1 MAQALVFPRRQAEA
15 QAFLD
20 ANPAVRSIHLIWTDI
35 CGVARGKILRRDELV
50 PAWRDG
56 RFMPISAMVLDV
68 TGQDVPE
75 TGLVFDEG
83 DRDVLLW
90 PVSGSLVNI
99 PWTDEP
105 AAQYLA
111 SVSDLDGTP
120 HYFDP
125 RSVLEKIVNRFKAD
139 LNMIPVGA
147 VELEFY
153 LMDRASALAGK
164 PMAPKSQINEFR
176 PQHYQA
182 YYLQDLDDFAPFF
195 KDLYACCDAQGL
207 PAKTLIS
214 EYSPGQMEI
223 VLRHRADVLKACDEA
238 IMLKRLIKAVAEK
251 HGLAAT
257 FMAKPYS
264 AWTGSGMHV
273 HVSLGD
279 EQGNNLFATED
290 PQSNELLMQAVGGLK
305 AAMAETMLIFAPN
318 GNSYRRF
325 RRNSYAPVS
334 ASWGIN
340 NRTVSLRIPAGAANA
355 CHIEHRPSGA
365 DANPYLVMA
374 AILAGMHHGITGKID
389 PGNPV
394 TGNGYEKRAKY
405 IPGNWFDAIDAFWK
419 ASILK
424 EYFGKNFV
432 DTYCTLKEVEADRF
446 YAEPTARDFEWYL
459 RTV

>member
-1 MAQALVFPRRQAEA
+1 MTLVFPKRDAEA
-15 QAFLD
+15 RAFLN
-20 ANPAVRSIHLIWTDI
+20 ANPDIASIHIVWTDI

-50 PAWRDG
+50 PAWKDG
-56 RFMPISAMVLDV
+56 RFMPISALVLDV

-83 DRDVLLW
+83 DRDMLMW
-90 PVSGSLVNI
+90 PVPGSLVRI
-99 PWTDEP
+99 PWIAEP
-105 AAQYLA
+105 TAQYLA
-111 SVSDLDGTP
+111 SVHDLDGTP
-120 HYFDP
+120 HYVDP
-125 RSVLEKIVNRFKAD
+125 RNALERIVKRVEAD
-139 LNMIPVGA
+139 LGMTPVGA
-147 VELEFY
+147 VELEFF
-153 LMDRASALAGK
+153 LMDRDSAMAGR
-164 PMAPKSQINEFR
+164 PQAPKSLINEHR

-195 KDLYACCDAQGL
+195 KDLYAFCDAQGL

-214 EYSPGQMEI
+214 EYAPGQMEI

-238 IMLKRLIKAVAEK
+238 IMLKRLIKATAEK

-264 AWTGSGMHV
+264 EWTGSGMHV
-273 HVSLGD
+273 HVSFADKDG
-279 EQGNNLFATED
+279 QNLFAAED
-290 PQSNELLMQAVGGLK
+290 PAKNELLLYALGGLK
-305 AAMAETMLIFAPN
+305 AAMAESMLIFAPN
-318 GNSYRRF
+318 ANSYRRF

-365 DANPYLVMA
+365 DANPYLVMG
-374 AILAGMHHGITGKID
+374 AILAGMHYGITEKIE
-389 PGNPV
+389 PGAPV
-394 TGNGYEKRAKY
+394 TGNGYERRAKY

-424 EYFGKNFV
+424 EYFGKDFV
-432 DTYCTLKEVEADRF
+432 DTYCTIKEVEADRF
-446 YAEPTARDFEWYL
+446 FAEPTARDFEWYL

>member
-1 MAQALVFPRRQAEA
+1 MSTYVTPKRGAEA

-20 ANPAVRSIHLIWTDI
+20 ANPDIDSVQIVWTDL
-35 CGVARGKILRRDELV
+35 CGVIRGKILRRDEVV
-50 PAWRDG
+50 PAWNDG
-56 RFMPISAMVLDV
+56 RFFPISAMVLDA

-83 DRDVLLW
+83 DRDLLLW
-90 PVSGSLVNI
+90 PVPGSLHRV
-99 PWTDEP
+99 PWLENT
-105 AAQYLA
+105 AQYVA
-111 SVSDLDGTP
+111 AIHDLDGTP
-120 HYFDP
+120 AYSDP
-125 RSVLEKIVNRFKAD
+125 RNALEKLVNRFQSD

-147 VELEFY
+147 IELEFF

-164 PMAPKSQINEFR
+164 PVPPKSLINEAR

-182 YYLQDLDDFAPFF
+182 YYLQDTDDFAPFF
-195 KDLYACCDAQGL
+195 KDLYAWCDVQGL

-214 EYSPGQMEI
+214 EYAPGQMEI

-238 IMLKRLIKAVAEK
+238 IMLKRVIKAAAEK
-251 HGLAAT
+251 HGLCAT

-264 AWTGSGMHV
+264 QWTGSGMHV

-279 EQGNNLFATED
+279 EAGNNLFAAENPAD
-290 PQSNELLMQAVGGLK
+290 NQLLMHAIGGLK
-305 AAMAETMLIFAPN
+305 AAMAESMLIFAPN
-318 GNSYRRF
+318 ANSYRRF
-325 RRNSYAPVS
+325 RRNSYAPV
-334 ASWGIN
+334 AANWGVN
-340 NRTVSLRIPAGAANA
+340 NRTVSLRIPAGAAKA

-374 AILAGMHHGITGKID
+374 AILAGMHYGITEKED

-394 TGNGYEKRAKY
+394 VGNGYEKRAKY
-405 IPGNWFDAIDAFWK
+405 IPGNWFDAIDAFWR

-424 EYFGKNFV
+424 EYFGKEFV
-432 DTYCTLKEVEADRF
+432 DTFCTVKEVEADRF
-446 YAEPTARDFEWYL
+446 FAEPTVRDFEWYL

>member
-1 MAQALVFPRRQAEA
+1 MTLVFPRREAEA

-20 ANPAVRSIHLIWTDI
+20 ANPDIESVHVIWTDM
-35 CGVARGKILRRDELV
+35 CGVARGKVLRRDEVV
-50 PAWRDG
+50 PAWKDG
-56 RFMPISAMVLDV
+56 RFMPISALVLDV

-83 DRDVLLW
+83 DRDMLLW
-90 PVSGSLVNI
+90 PVPGSMVRV
-99 PWTDEP
+99 PWASVPT
-105 AAQYLA
+105 AQYIA
-111 SVSDLDGTP
+111 TVHDLDGTP
-120 HYFDP
+120 HYADP
-125 RSVLEKIVNRFKAD
+125 RNALEKIVKRFELELGMK
-139 LNMIPVGA
+139 PVGA
-147 VELEFY
+147 VELEFF

-164 PMAPKSQINEFR
+164 PMAPQSLINEAR

-182 YYLQDLDDFAPFF
+182 YYLQDTEDFGPFF
-195 KDLYACCDAQGL
+195 KDLYAWCEIQGL

-214 EYSPGQMEI
+214 EYAPGQMEI
-223 VLRHRADVLKACDEA
+223 VLRHRADVLRACDEG
-238 IMLKRLIKAVAEK
+238 IMLKRLIKNVAEK

-264 AWTGSGMHV
+264 AWTGSGMHI

-279 EQGNNLFATED
+279 EDGNNLFAAED
-290 PQSNELLMQAVGGLK
+290 PQQNELLMHAIGGLK
-305 AAMAETMLIFAPN
+305 AAMAESMLIFAPN
-318 GNSYRRF
+318 ANSYRRF

-340 NRTVSLRIPAGAANA
+340 NRTVSLRIPAGPPKA

-374 AILAGMHHGITGKID
+374 AILAGMHHGIVEKAD

-394 TGNGYEKRAKY
+394 SGNGYERRAKY
-405 IPGNWFDAIDAFWK
+405 IPGNWFDAIDAFWR

-424 EYFGKNFV
+424 EYFGKEFV

>member
-1 MAQALVFPRRQAEA
+1 MTLVFPRREAEA
-15 QAFLD
+15 HAFLE
-20 ANPAVRSIHLIWTDI
+20 ANPDIESVHVVWTDL
-35 CGVARGKILRRDELV
+35 CGVARGKILRRDEVV
-50 PAWRDG
+50 PAWKDG
-56 RFMPISAMVLDV
+56 RFMPISALVLDV

-83 DRDVLLW
+83 DRDMLMW
-90 PVSGSLVNI
+90 PVPGSMVRV
-99 PWTDEP
+99 PWADVPT
-105 AAQYLA
+105 AQYIA
-111 SVSDLDGTP
+111 SVYDLDGTA
-120 HYFDP
+120 HYADP
-125 RSVLEKIVNRFKAD
+125 RNMLERIVGRMKAD
-139 LNMIPVGA
+139 LNMTPVGA
-147 VELEFY
+147 VELEFF

-164 PMAPKSQINEFR
+164 PTAPKSLINEHR

-195 KDLYACCDAQGL
+195 KDLYAYCDAQGL

-214 EYSPGQMEI
+214 EYAPGQMEI
-223 VLRHRADVLKACDEA
+223 VLRHKADVVRACDDA

-264 AWTGSGMHV
+264 EWTGSGTHI
-273 HVSLGD
+273 HISLAD
-279 EQGNNLFATED
+279 EAGENLFATDD
-290 PQSNELLMQAVGGLK
+290 PQSNELLMHSVGGLK
-305 AAMAETMLIFAPN
+305 AAMAESMLIFAPN
-318 GNSYRRF
+318 ANSYRRF

-340 NRTVSLRIPAGAANA
+340 NRTVSLRIPAGAAKA

-374 AILAGMHHGITGKID
+374 AILAGMHYGITEKTD

-394 TGNGYEKRAKY
+394 VGNGYEKRAKY
-405 IPGNWFDAIDAFWK
+405 IPGNWYDAIDAFWR

-424 EYFGKNFV
+424 EYFGKEFV
-432 DTYCTLKEVEADRF
+432 DTYCTVKEAEADRF
-446 YAEPTARDFEWYL
+446 YAEPTTRDFEWYL

>member
-1 MAQALVFPRRQAEA
+1 MSTYVTPKRGAEA

-20 ANPAVRSIHLIWTDI
+20 ANPDIDSVQIVWTDL
-35 CGVARGKILRRDELV
+35 CGVVRGKILRRDEVV
-50 PAWRDG
+50 PAWNDG
-56 RFMPISAMVLDV
+56 RFFPISAMVLDA

-83 DRDVLLW
+83 DRDLLLW
-90 PVSGSLVNI
+90 PVPGSLHRV
-99 PWTDEP
+99 PWLENT
-105 AAQYLA
+105 AQYVA
-111 SVSDLDGTP
+111 AIHDLDGTP
-120 HYFDP
+120 AYSDP
-125 RSVLEKIVNRFKAD
+125 RNALEKLVNRFQSD

-147 VELEFY
+147 IELEFF

-164 PMAPKSQINEFR
+164 PVPPKSLINEAR

-182 YYLQDLDDFAPFF
+182 YYLQDTDDFAPFF
-195 KDLYACCDAQGL
+195 KDLYAWCDVQGL

-214 EYSPGQMEI
+214 EYAPGQMEI

-238 IMLKRLIKAVAEK
+238 IMLKRVIKAAAER
-251 HGLAAT
+251 HGLCAT

-264 AWTGSGMHV
+264 QWTGSGMHV

-279 EQGNNLFATED
+279 DAGNNLFAAENPAD
-290 PQSNELLMQAVGGLK
+290 NQLLMHAIGGLK
-305 AAMAETMLIFAPN
+305 AAMAESMLIFAPN
-318 GNSYRRF
+318 ANSYRRF
-325 RRNSYAPVS
+325 RRNSYAPV
-334 ASWGIN
+334 AANWGVN
-340 NRTVSLRIPAGAANA
+340 NRTVSLRIPAGAAKA

-374 AILAGMHHGITGKID
+374 AILAGMHYGITEKED

-394 TGNGYEKRAKY
+394 VGNGYEKRAKY
-405 IPGNWFDAIDAFWK
+405 IPGNWFDAIDAFWR

-424 EYFGKNFV
+424 EYFGKEFV
-432 DTYCTLKEVEADRF
+432 DTFCTVKEVEADRF
-446 YAEPTARDFEWYL
+446 FAEPTVRDFEWYL